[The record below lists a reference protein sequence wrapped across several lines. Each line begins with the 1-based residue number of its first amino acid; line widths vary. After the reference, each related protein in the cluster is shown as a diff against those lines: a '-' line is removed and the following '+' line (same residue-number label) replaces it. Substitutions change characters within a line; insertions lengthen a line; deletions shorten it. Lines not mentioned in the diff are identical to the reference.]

1 MAITE
6 SFTGSSSI
14 STTEYSLVTDSTTLA
29 SNTNVGVYQIF
40 IDFSNMLAGD
50 EYLFTAKEK
59 VTSAGNQQIIY
70 SASLEGRQSTPF
82 ITPTLI
88 LIHGWDVT
96 LTLITGSAKTI
107 NWSIRR
113 VA

>member
-14 STTEYSLVTDSTTLA
+14 STTEYSLVTDSTTLT
-29 SNTNVGVYQIF
+29 SNTNVGIYQIF

-50 EYLFTAKEK
+50 EYLFQTKEK
-59 VTSAGNQQIIY
+59 VTAAGSQQIIY
-70 SASLEGRQSTPF
+70 SANLEGRQSSPF

-88 LIHGWDVT
+88 FIHGWDVT
-96 LTLITGSAKTI
+96 LTLIAGSARTI